1 MRTRPPLTSKT
12 DTTTGKVT
20 RYHWNADHELVSVD
34 LSDGSTVTYSYD
46 PYSVPIRGRA
56 AIVYSWLEQPDSPGT
71 YDGHYEPL
79 LIEGDYAVANGR
91 SRYFE
96 QDGSTLKAE
105 WDNLFVLRFDSEGR
119 CMEYREWY
127 MPRPQG

>member
-1 MRTRPPLTSKT
+1 LDRARVQAWLDAYVQAWKT
-12 DTTTGKVT
+12 YDKEAIG
-20 RYHWNADHELVSVD
+20 NLFSED
-34 LSDGSTVTYSYD
+34 VTYSYD
-46 PYSVPIRGRA
+46 PYSVPLRGRA
-56 AIVYSWLEQPDSPGT
+56 AIVDSWLEQPDSPGT

-79 LIEGDYAVANGR
+79 LIEGDHAVANGR

-105 WDNLFVLRFDSEGR
+105 WDNLFVLGFDSKGR

>member
-1 MRTRPPLTSKT
+1 MDRARVQAWLDAYVQAWKT
-12 DTTTGKVT
+12 YDKEAIGNLFSEDVI
-20 RYHWNADHELVSVD
+20 
-34 LSDGSTVTYSYD
+34 YSYD

-79 LIEGDYAVANGR
+79 LIEGDQAVANGR

-119 CMEYREWY
+119 CKEYREWY
-127 MPRPQG
+127 MPRPDGLA

>member
-1 MRTRPPLTSKT
+1 MDRARVQAWLDAYVHAWKT
-12 DTTTGKVT
+12 YDKDAIG
-20 RYHWNADHELVSVD
+20 NLFSED
-34 LSDGSTVTYSYD
+34 VTYSYD

-56 AIVYSWLEQPDSPGT
+56 AIVDSWLEQPDSPGT

-79 LIEGDYAVANGR
+79 LIEGDHAVANGR

-127 MPRPQG
+127 MPRPDGQGGAL

>member
-1 MRTRPPLTSKT
+1 LDRARVQAWLDAYVQAWKT
-12 DTTTGKVT
+12 YDKE
-20 RYHWNADHELVSVD
+20 AI
-34 LSDGSTVTYSYD
+34 GSLFSEDVTYSYD

-56 AIVYSWLEQPDSPGT
+56 AIVDSWLEQPDSPGT

-79 LIEGDYAVANGR
+79 LIEGDHAVANGR
-91 SRYFE
+91 SRYYE

-105 WDNLFVLRFDSEGR
+105 WDNLFVLRFYSEGR

>member
-1 MRTRPPLTSKT
+1 MDRARVQAWLDAYVQAWKT
-12 DTTTGKVT
+12 YDKDAIG
-20 RYHWNADHELVSVD
+20 NLFNEDA
-34 LSDGSTVTYSYD
+34 TYSYD

-56 AIVYSWLEQPDSPGT
+56 AIVDSWLDQPDSPGT

-119 CMEYREWY
+119 CMEYHEWY

>member
-1 MRTRPPLTSKT
+1 MDRARVQAWLDAYVHAWKT
-12 DTTTGKVT
+12 YDKDAIG
-20 RYHWNADHELVSVD
+20 NLFSED
-34 LSDGSTVTYSYD
+34 VTYSYD

-79 LIEGDYAVANGR
+79 LIEGDHAVANGR

-127 MPRPQG
+127 MPRPDGLA

>member
-1 MRTRPPLTSKT
+1 MDRARVQAWLDAYVQAWKT
-12 DTTTGKVT
+12 YDKDAIGNLFSEDVI
-20 RYHWNADHELVSVD
+20 
-34 LSDGSTVTYSYD
+34 YSYD

-56 AIVYSWLEQPDSPGT
+56 AIVDSWLEQPDSPGT

-79 LIEGDYAVANGR
+79 LIEGDHAVANGR

-96 QDGSTLKAE
+96 QDSSTLKAE
-105 WDNLFVLRFDSEGR
+105 WDNLFVLGFDSEGR

-127 MPRPQG
+127 MPRPLG

>member
-1 MRTRPPLTSKT
+1 LDRARVQAWLDAYVQAWKT
-12 DTTTGKVT
+12 YDKDAIG
-20 RYHWNADHELVSVD
+20 NLFSEDAI
-34 LSDGSTVTYSYD
+34 YSYD

-56 AIVYSWLEQPDSPGT
+56 AIVDSWLEQPDSPGT

-79 LIEGDYAVANGR
+79 LIEGEYAVANGR
-91 SRYFE
+91 SRYYE
-96 QDGSTLKAE
+96 QDGSMLKAE

>member
-1 MRTRPPLTSKT
+1 MDRARVQAWLDAYVHAWKT
-12 DTTTGKVT
+12 YDKDAIG
-20 RYHWNADHELVSVD
+20 NLFSED
-34 LSDGSTVTYSYD
+34 VTYCYD
-46 PYSVPIRGRA
+46 PYSVPIRGREA
-56 AIVYSWLEQPDSPGT
+56 VVASWLEQPDSPGT

-79 LIEGDYAVANGR
+79 LIEGDYAVTNGR

-96 QDGSTLKAE
+96 QDGSTPRAE

>member
-1 MRTRPPLTSKT
+1 MDRARVQAWLDAYVQAWKT
-12 DTTTGKVT
+12 YDKDAIG
-20 RYHWNADHELVSVD
+20 NLFSEDAI
-34 LSDGSTVTYSYD
+34 YSYD

-56 AIVYSWLEQPDSPGT
+56 AIVDSWLEQPDSPGT

-79 LIEGDYAVANGR
+79 LIEGDHAVANGR
-91 SRYFE
+91 SRYYE